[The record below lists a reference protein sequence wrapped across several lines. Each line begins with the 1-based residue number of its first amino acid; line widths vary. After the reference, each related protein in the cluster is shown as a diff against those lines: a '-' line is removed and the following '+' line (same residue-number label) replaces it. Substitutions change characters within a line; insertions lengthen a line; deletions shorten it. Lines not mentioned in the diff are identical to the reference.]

1 MKEKKANGAAWRA
14 QNGAPPSQGKKAKES
29 RLRAKRP
36 SAKELARRAKIKAY
50 FDTLDEDAQIR
61 EFEKLSIE
69 DKHWLAWAYTYEEA
83 QQGKRLT

>member
-1 MKEKKANGAAWRA
+1 MKEKQTNGAARRA
-14 QNGAPPSQGKKAKES
+14 ENGPPPLKGKKGKEV

-50 FDTLDEDAQIR
+50 FDSLDEDAQIR
-61 EFEKLSIE
+61 EFEKLSIS